1 MELHQLRYFLA
12 VARHGSFSRAAESCH
27 IAQPSLSQQ
36 ILKLESE
43 LGEKLFERKARRV
56 LLTSAGEL
64 LRERA
69 ATILHEVHEAQR
81 EVRDARGEP
90 RGQVT
95 LSALP
100 TIAPYLLPRIIR
112 GFARGCPA
120 VATIVHE
127 ETTDRALR
135 SLESHEVD
143 LALVS
148 LPIDSPRVEVCPLF
162 SEELLLVL
170 PKRHPLLRKRN
181 LRGADLEP
189 EKFIFMA
196 DTHCL
201 GTQSLQFCYAKGFT
215 PQISCRSAQME
226 TVQALVACGLGIS
239 LAPAMARESS
249 ARVSYRSLGKPNPTR
264 TIALLWNKKRHLSRA
279 AIELREYIQAQCRE
293 TTTDTPSRRGS

>member
-12 VARHGSFSRAAESCH
+12 VAKAANFSRAAESCH
-27 IAQPSLSQQ
+27 VAQPSLSQQ

-43 LGEKLFERKARRV
+43 LGERLFERKTRRV

-64 LRERA
+64 FRERA
-69 ATILHEVHEAQR
+69 AKVLDELQEARR
-81 EVRDARGEP
+81 EVRDARGEA
-90 RGQVT
+90 RGQVN

-100 TIAPYLLPRIIR
+100 TIAPYLLPKIIR
-112 GFARGCPA
+112 GFSRRCPA

-135 SLESHEVD
+135 ALENNELD

-148 LPIDSPRVEVCPLF
+148 LPIASPKIEVRPLF

-170 PKRHPLLRKRN
+170 PKRHPLLRKRA
-181 LRGADLEP
+181 LTGADLEP

-201 GTQSLQFCYAKGFT
+201 GTQTLQFCYAKGFT
-215 PQISCRSAQME
+215 PRRWRDNRSP
-226 TVQALVACGLGIS
+226 L
-239 LAPAMARESS
+239 S
-249 ARVSYRSLGKPNPTR
+249 AIVR
-264 TIALLWNKKRHLSRA
+264 
-279 AIELREYIQAQCRE
+279 
-293 TTTDTPSRRGS
+293 